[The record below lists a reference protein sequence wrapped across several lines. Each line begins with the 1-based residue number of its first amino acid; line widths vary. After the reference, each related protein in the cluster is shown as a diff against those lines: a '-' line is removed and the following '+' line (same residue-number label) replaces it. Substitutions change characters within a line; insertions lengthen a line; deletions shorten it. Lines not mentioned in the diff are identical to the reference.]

1 MKRLL
6 VTGASGFLG
15 WNICQILKTDWE
27 VVGVYFTYPIAIP
40 GAVTLQTDLADY
52 RHLKKLFEQVRPD
65 AVIHCAAISNPN
77 FCQLNRQQS
86 HQVNVEASINIAG
99 LCSDRSIACLFT
111 SSDLVFDGLHAPY
124 RERDPVCPVNVYG
137 EHKVLAEQG
146 MIKRYPQVIVCRM
159 PLMFGDAGPA
169 ASSFVQP
176 MIRAMQEGREL
187 RLFVDEFRT
196 PISGKVAVQGISIA
210 LERAQ
215 GVIHLGGMERV
226 SRYDFGRLLA
236 EVAHFHDARLKPCR
250 QQDIEMAAPRSADV
264 SLENAKAVALGF
276 KPLPLKEDLEAWFSV
291 HQERLETWAS
301 CRMEN
306 QLWDMPPSS
315 TASQEAFTKRS
326 RKS

>member
-1 MKRLL
+1 MKKLL

-15 WNICQILKTDWE
+15 WNICRMLKTDWE
-27 VVGVYFTYPIAIP
+27 VFGVYFAHPIVIP
-40 GAVTLQTDLADY
+40 GAVALQTDLADY
-52 RHLKKLFEQVRPD
+52 RDLKKLFELVRPD

-124 RERDPVCPVNVYG
+124 REHDPVCPVNVYG

-146 MIKRYPQVIVCRM
+146 MIARYPQVIVCRM

-169 ASSFVQP
+169 ASSFIQP

-210 LERAQ
+210 LGRVQ
-215 GVIHLGGMERV
+215 GIIHLGGMECI
-226 SRYDFGRLLA
+226 SRYDFGRLLT
-236 EVAHFHDARLKPCR
+236 EVAHFHDARLMPCR
-250 QQDIEMAAPRSADV
+250 QQDIEMAAPRSPDV
-264 SLENAKAVALGF
+264 SLDNRKAISLGF
-276 KPLPLKEDLEAWFSV
+276 KPLPLKEDLQTSLKV
-291 HQERLETWAS
+291 H
-301 CRMEN
+301 
-306 QLWDMPPSS
+306 
-315 TASQEAFTKRS
+315 
-326 RKS
+326 